1 MGAGHNVRTLLLL
14 TLLQCGN
21 VLMDDDS
28 RPVIDLIV
36 QVIKILECNNN
47 ALQRHVSLICNAA
60 QISWYIDQAST

>member
-36 QVIKILECNNN
+36 QVIKLECNNN
-47 ALQRHVSLICNAA
+47 ALQRHVYLICNAA